1 MDFLECDTGI
11 NGCSLADK
19 ITTTLQCY
27 GLDLTMLRGQVYD
40 GAGNMAGSVLGTA
53 ALIGAPYQ
61 LSLYLY
67 CASH

>member
-27 GLDLTMLRGQVYD
+27 SLDLTMLRGQVYD
-40 GAGNMAGSVLGTA
+40 GAGNMAGSV
-53 ALIGAPYQ
+53 
-61 LSLYLY
+61 
-67 CASH
+67 